1 MSCYLNTN
9 RSKFNLND
17 KFLFPAENM
26 NQSDYVKY
34 EPIRLRKI
42 WTNQITEITEIT
54 DRQRLYI
61 QHQLFRNFQFL
72 HKDAVRKL
80 KSKKYISYVFINSRL
95 RENIYNRQ
103 IELFSCKYCKIDMM
117 IFSGLK
123 FNSPKSTSK
132 IFKL

>member
-95 RENIYNRQ
+95 REKIYNRRLNYFHVN
-103 IELFSCKYCKIDMM
+103 IA
-117 IFSGLK
+117 
-123 FNSPKSTSK
+123 
-132 IFKL
+132 KLTWWYFRV